1 MTATAI
7 LGVGEIIG
15 LYERLGDEPY
25 GEDVSQRAHALQ
37 CAALARAAN
46 ARDELVAAALL
57 HDVGHFLGAARHAG
71 WRDDVDDDH
80 HEDLG
85 ARALARLFGPGVAAP
100 VALHVCAKR
109 WRCAIDPD
117 YLAAL
122 SVTSRATLI
131 AQGGPMG
138 KAGRARFEAHPGFA
152 NAVALREWDDL
163 AKDPSRPAGEV
174 RDFEPLLR
182 SLVRTHP

>member
-1 MTATAI
+1 VSATAV
-7 LGVGEIIG
+7 LGVDELIE
-15 LYERLGDEPY
+15 LYELLGDEPY

-37 CAALARAAN
+37 CAAHARAAN

-57 HDVGHFLGAARHAG
+57 HDVGHFLVEPRHEG

-80 HEDLG
+80 HEEVG
-85 ARALARLFGPGVAAP
+85 ARALARLFGPAVAAP

-109 WRCAIDPD
+109 WRCAVDPD
-117 YLAAL
+117 YLGAL
-122 SVTSRATLI
+122 SATSRATLV

-138 KAGRARFEAHPGFA
+138 AAGRARFEAHPGFA

-163 AKDPSRPAGEV
+163 AKDPDRLTGAV
-174 RDFEPLLR
+174 RDFESLLR
-182 SLVRTHP
+182 SLVRARP

>member
-1 MTATAI
+1 MTATAV
-7 LGVGEIIG
+7 LDVDDLLE

-25 GEDVSQRAHALQ
+25 GEAVSQRSHALQ
-37 CAALARAAN
+37 CAELARAAN

-57 HDVGHFLGAARHAG
+57 HDVGHFLVGPRHDG

-80 HEDLG
+80 HEEAG
-85 ARALARLFGPGVAAP
+85 ARALARIFGSPVAAP

-109 WRCAIDPD
+109 WRCAVDPD

-122 SVTSRATLI
+122 SPTSRATLV

-138 KAGRARFEAHPGFA
+138 EAGRARFEAHPGFA
-152 NAVALREWDDL
+152 NAMALRDWDDL
-163 AKDPSRPAGEV
+163 AKDPGRPTGAV
-174 RDFEPLLR
+174 RDYEALLR
-182 SLVRTHP
+182 SLVRDRP